1 MARQAKSDKDDEHVT
16 VLGDQDHDF
25 ELPPVDD
32 AATAVLRGDATTA
45 QVDGAPLPE
54 AVPVVKK
61 YVVIKG
67 GQVLHNGFRTRLAE
81 GKVIDG
87 LNYDIAHLQRQGIRL
102 QREETFTAEL
112 VD

>member
-1 MARQAKSDKDDEHVT
+1 MSRQVKSKEGDERIT
-16 VLGDQDHDF
+16 VLGNQDHDF

-32 AATAVLRGDATTA
+32 AATAVLRSNATGVR
-45 QVDGAPLPE
+45 VDGAPPSE
-54 AVPVVKK
+54 AVPTVKK

-81 GKVIDG
+81 GKVLDG

>member
-1 MARQAKSDKDDEHVT
+1 MARQQTKKDGELIT

-32 AATAVLRGDATTA
+32 AANAVLVADATTE
-45 QVDGAPLPE
+45 QVEGAPAPDE
-54 AVPVVKK
+54 VPVVKK

-67 GQVLHNGFRTRLAE
+67 GQILHNGFRTRLAE

-87 LNYDIAHLQRQGIRL
+87 LNYNIAHLQKQGIRL
-102 QREETFTAEL
+102 QREETFTNEL